1 MSAVERRC
9 VILSAG
15 PVEPAA
21 KNKMRPGDYLIA
33 CDAGYL
39 AAREL
44 GLEPDLIL
52 GDFDSAPR
60 PLGGA
65 VMALPAEKDDTDTH
79 YAARTGWEKG
89 FRQFLLLGALGGR
102 RPEHGLANLATGL
115 WLAKQGAQVELLQGE
130 SRFSYVLPGAPAR
143 LAHRP
148 GWYFSIFPLEGAAE
162 GVWERGA
169 KYPLQ
174 NACLTADFPLGVSNE
189 TLPGGAE
196 ISVQKGSLLL
206 VETPK
211 EGPAH
216 KNGPGGI

>member
-1 MSAVERRC
+1 MERRC

-21 KNKMRPGDYLIA
+21 KNEIRPGDYLIA

-39 AAREL
+39 HAQRL
-44 GLEPDLIL
+44 GLSPALVL

-60 PLGGA
+60 PFSGE
-65 VMALPAEKDDTDTH
+65 VVQLPPEKDDTDTH
-79 YAARTGWEKG
+79 CAARLGWERG
-89 FRQFLLLGALGGR
+89 FRDFLLLGALGGP

-115 WLAKQGAQVELLQGE
+115 WLAKQGGRVELLQGQ
-130 SRFSYVLPGAPAR
+130 SRYSYVLPGRPAR
-143 LAHRP
+143 LPHLP
-148 GWYFSIFPLEGAAE
+148 GWYFSIFPLEGKAE
-162 GVWERGA
+162 GVWEQGA

-174 NACLTADFPLGVSNE
+174 NARLAADFPLGVSNE
-189 TLPGGAE
+189 TLPGGTE

-211 EGPAH
+211 ESFTH
-216 KNGPGGI
+216 KIPPGGI